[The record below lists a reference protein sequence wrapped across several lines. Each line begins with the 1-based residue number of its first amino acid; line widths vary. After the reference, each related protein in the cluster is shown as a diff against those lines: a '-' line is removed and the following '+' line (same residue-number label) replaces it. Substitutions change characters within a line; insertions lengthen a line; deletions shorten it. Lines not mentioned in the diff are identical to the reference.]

1 MTISIL
7 AGQKINHMYRREE
20 GDGSTKLN
28 SKRFLIHIIIS
39 PEREPGWVFKPQ
51 TYHEEPP
58 APAPPP
64 PLLHLYHLASPG
76 LVSHSSNNCPIT
88 QKLINPQKDPWL
100 VQSVNWRS
108 RRDKKFIAVL
118 FVDEINF
125 SFIDLNTQSDWWLV
139 SVRCLTRTN

>member
-7 AGQKINHMYRREE
+7 AGQKINHMYRRDE

-58 APAPPP
+58 APAHPP
-64 PLLHLYHLASPG
+64 PLLHLYHLASQDWCRGVTFLQQLPNHAETNQPTKRS
-76 LVSHSSNNCPIT
+76 VTCPVCQLTVPPRQEIYCRSVCRWD
-88 QKLINPQKDPWL
+88 KLLIYWSQY
-100 VQSVNWRS
+100 
-108 RRDKKFIAVL
+108 
-118 FVDEINF
+118 
-125 SFIDLNTQSDWWLV
+125 T
-139 SVRCLTRTN
+139 VRLLTRLTEMSH